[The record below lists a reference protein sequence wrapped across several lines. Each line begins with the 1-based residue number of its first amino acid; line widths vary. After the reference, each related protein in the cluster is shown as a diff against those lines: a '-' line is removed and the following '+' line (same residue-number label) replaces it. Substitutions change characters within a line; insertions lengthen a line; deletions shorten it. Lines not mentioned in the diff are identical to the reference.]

1 MLSLKLV
8 RCIPSSSCI
17 LLPISRQKNH
27 TSWTGSKDAKR
38 SLCIKQNKNNVDRRD
53 LSTYVDSIRK
63 QFTIKEMDSDCTE
76 ALKIGKFVLYNKGN
90 ALMSSQNRNDP
101 IFLERSQL
109 EEIFEDSTINSQSA
123 FLKIGDDE
131 FENRPL
137 FAFSLPKEIEETTV
151 TNVEASFKGKFT
163 NLRIA
168 MLFGG
173 EYCNILS
180 GGYSLLKWLH
190 NTNFCSKCGSR
201 AEKNVPG
208 SRIVCTNDKCGAI
221 FYPPTSPVGIVL
233 VASQNHSHVLLVR
246 QPKYPVGMYS
256 CVAGFVD
263 IGESL
268 YDCVKREVA
277 EEAGVEILPNT
288 SSNFKVL
295 ASQHWPFPNG
305 SLMTGCLA
313 LALGPDEAIPKVD
326 SHGEIENAK
335 WFDVEEIVEA
345 INRIKRNPMLRM
357 SDSNS
362 KASDIFVPP
371 KGAIAHQLI
380 KLWLKEQHEISV

>member
-8 RCIPSSSCI
+8 RYIPSSSCI

-201 AEKNVPG
+201 AENNVPG

-288 SSNFKVL
+288 SSNFKV
-295 ASQHWPFPNG
+295 
-305 SLMTGCLA
+305 
-313 LALGPDEAIPKVD
+313 
-326 SHGEIENAK
+326 
-335 WFDVEEIVEA
+335 
-345 INRIKRNPMLRM
+345 
-357 SDSNS
+357 
-362 KASDIFVPP
+362 
-371 KGAIAHQLI
+371 
-380 KLWLKEQHEISV
+380 ISV